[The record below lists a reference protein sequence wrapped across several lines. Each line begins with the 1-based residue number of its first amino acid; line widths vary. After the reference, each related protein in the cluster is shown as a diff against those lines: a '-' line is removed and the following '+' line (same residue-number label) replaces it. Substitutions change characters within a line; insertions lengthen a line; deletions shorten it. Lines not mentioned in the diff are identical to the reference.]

1 MFISASFKVESN
13 FSINYT
19 DYHKAI
25 IRAEELCFVN
35 DDISKGLQVFD
46 SVFNAFDF
54 VFHDDCL
61 EAAKVAAVANK
72 DKFVLN
78 FLAKA
83 CSMGVPPSSICNI
96 QNGCLCQTK
105 YYEGMTRKDTILQK
119 YVAKNNSNLQA
130 VYKKGIQHRILQL
143 DTISLRLLHDRHVLE
158 QFYKGSYVG
167 ISESAERQQLK
178 YDSVVRENTIF
189 IRNRFIR
196 NAGIGEKNLG
206 IFIDSWQQYSALQL
220 PNNFELCEQLKRQ
233 YPKSPLLCESK
244 SRTDIFDVVPYSGN
258 DVYEEGYSPMY
269 VIMYHS
275 KTMFDELAPFAKK
288 GVRDGYLHPREYFML
303 ARFSSIRKM
312 VQAYKESCIMQLD
325 PKPKNRVAADSIRA
339 LFVLPSVAVDSAKH
353 AFAHKYGCRLNLGF
367 LRTCR

>member
-96 QNGCLCQTK
+96 QNGCK
-105 YYEGMTRKDTILQK
+105 NMWRKIILI
-119 YVAKNNSNLQA
+119 
-130 VYKKGIQHRILQL
+130 YK
-143 DTISLRLLHDRHVLE
+143 
-158 QFYKGSYVG
+158 
-167 ISESAERQQLK
+167 
-178 YDSVVRENTIF
+178 
-189 IRNRFIR
+189 
-196 NAGIGEKNLG
+196 
-206 IFIDSWQQYSALQL
+206 QY
-220 PNNFELCEQLKRQ
+220 
-233 YPKSPLLCESK
+233 
-244 SRTDIFDVVPYSGN
+244 I
-258 DVYEEGYSPMY
+258 
-269 VIMYHS
+269 
-275 KTMFDELAPFAKK
+275 KK
-288 GVRDGYLHPREYFML
+288 E
-303 ARFSSIRKM
+303 FSI
-312 VQAYKESCIMQLD
+312 
-325 PKPKNRVAADSIRA
+325 
-339 LFVLPSVAVDSAKH
+339 
-353 AFAHKYGCRLNLGF
+353 AFCS
-367 LRTCR
+367 